1 MTLLMLEFL
10 IHYRFIVGETRAVLS
25 YGRRETAIPTVQW
38 ENRGR
43 KHNAQNVFHLH
54 RSLWSGSFRF
64 VSCASVKV
72 ILIYLFI

>member
-25 YGRRETAIPTVQW
+25 YGGRETAIPTMQW

-43 KHNAQNVFHLH
+43 KHNAQNVFHLIDH
-54 RSLWSGSFRF
+54 CGPVVFFSYHAPVLR
-64 VSCASVKV
+64 
-72 ILIYLFI
+72 